1 MRVLTNRRFVR
12 NVLKEGISAI
22 QEGENAAYGLF
33 SCRHAHFRRRCNCG
47 LQDCVS
53 PQQCRSP
60 LLLRSI
66 SS

>member
-33 SCRHAHFRRRCNCG
+33 SSRHAHFRRRCNCG
-47 LQDCVS
+47 LCVS
-53 PQQCRSP
+53 AP
-60 LLLRSI
+60 LFRSI